1 MGETISQ
8 RLVEALP
15 FLDRIADGVQP
26 KVREAVEES
35 GTTVRNALDGKWLEV
50 PLHPVLTDVPVG
62 SWTAALVFDGL
73 DAATDSRA
81 MRNAADASL
90 VMGTLGAFG
99 AAVTGLSDWRD
110 LSGGSRRMGVAHA
123 LLNTIGLVLSVV
135 SLVLRATGRRNAGR
149 IIFLAG
155 YSVSGMAAHLGG
167 ELSYNYGLRVNRNAF
182 VPDGP
187 EDFVPVLD
195 EEELPQ
201 NGTRKVE
208 VDGVGVLLSRSRA
221 ARSAPSRAS
230 AATSGDRSR
239 RGTARGPRWSVPGT
253 GHATTCAAERSWRA
267 RPSSLSRVTKPGCA
281 TAGSRS
287 KPPRRTCRRRC
298 CKAGQHV
305 STPPWASPGG
315 LSARVSAQRKLK
327 C

>member
-81 MRNAADASL
+81 ARNAADASL
-90 VMGTLGAFG
+90 VMGILGALG
-99 AAVTGLSDWRD
+99 AAVTGLSDWRY
-110 LSGGSRRMGVAHA
+110 LSGGSRRMGVAHG

-135 SLVLRATGRRNAGR
+135 SLLLRATGRRKAGR
-149 IIFLAG
+149 LTFLAG

-167 ELSYNYGLRVNRNAF
+167 ELSYNYGVRVNRNTF

-208 VDGVGVLLSRSRA
+208 VDGAGILLSRS
-221 ARSAPSRAS
+221 
-230 AATSGDRSR
+230 SGGEICAISSVCSHL
-239 RGTARGPRWSVPGT
+239 GGPL
-253 GHATTCAAERSWRA
+253 EE
-267 RPSSLSRVTKPGCA
+267 
-281 TAGSRS
+281 GSRDGGTVVCPWHGS
-287 KPPRRTCRRRC
+287 RYDLCSGKVLESPAVFPQSRYETRVRDGRIEV
-298 CKAGQHV
+298 KATEENVQEKV
-305 STPPWASPGG
+305 
-315 LSARVSAQRKLK
+315 L
-327 C
+327 